1 MKFLLDQATP
11 CSFDPSSWNLFPIN
25 FYFKQMQMVMVDHKL
40 LVLSG
45 QINGFCMHF
54 VFFKASLDFKIN
66 DYAYCIILVCECEV
80 KRV

>member
-1 MKFLLDQATP
+1 
-11 CSFDPSSWNLFPIN
+11 
-25 FYFKQMQMVMVDHKL
+25 MQMVMVYHKL

>member
-1 MKFLLDQATP
+1 
-11 CSFDPSSWNLFPIN
+11 
-25 FYFKQMQMVMVDHKL
+25 MVMVDHKL

-80 KRV
+80 KRVWKSYKLKKLTL

>member
-1 MKFLLDQATP
+1 
-11 CSFDPSSWNLFPIN
+11 
-25 FYFKQMQMVMVDHKL
+25 MVDHKL

-66 DYAYCIILVCECEV
+66 DYAYCIILVCEHEV
-80 KRV
+80 RGYENLIN